1 MVAPP
6 SPTDPVPPARPPG
19 DGATAP
25 GLGATGPTGAA
36 GAVGGVGVAGRR
48 TWFLVDLDA
57 FYVSV
62 EQRRD
67 PSLRGRCV
75 VVGAPP
81 GSRGVV
87 CSASYEARRFG
98 VRSAMPSSR
107 AAALCPGLV
116 FVSPDFA
123 AYERA
128 SAEVF
133 EVFRAY
139 APRVTPV
146 SLDEAFLEVTGCE
159 RVHARKGV
167 VRPWLDVAGDLRADV
182 LARTELSVSV
192 GIGGTRTVAKVAAN
206 LAKPA
211 GVLEVPAGAE
221 AAFLAGLAV
230 EELPGVGETTRA
242 ALARLGLVR
251 VGDLARAPADV
262 LERALGRH
270 GVRPRAPR
278 PRRGGRRRR
287 RRAHDA
293 PRSRARPPSS
303 ATSPTPNGWRPS
315 SRPRAARVR
324 GAADVGPAREVR
336 GGEACAT
343 PPSAPPRPV
352 VACRSPPTATATSS
366 RRPTRCCGSATTVA
380 RPCGSWAW
388 RCTALC
394 PRATARRGSS
404 TTSRPGARGPPRAG
418 STPRSTRCARATG
431 SARWCVGARSTAAP
445 SPARSRAASLT
456 PRAAGPRGTARPAC
470 RGTTRQR

>member
-270 GVRPRAPR
+270 GVRLARHA
-278 PRRGGRRRR
+278 RGEEGDDDDAEPTTRSLSRETSFERDVADTERLAAVLSDLAQHACAALRTSGLLAKSVGVKLRDAAFRTTEARRRL
-287 RRAHDA
+287 
-293 PRSRARPPSS
+293 PE
-303 ATSPTPNGWRPS
+303 PTDRD
-315 SRPRAARVR
+315 RDVLE
-324 GAADVGPAREVR
+324 AADALLRQRHDGRTPLRLVGVALHGLVPAGDR
-336 GGEACAT
+336 T
-343 PPSAPPRPV
+343 P
-352 VACRSPPTATATSS
+352 
-366 RRPTRCCGSATTVA
+366 G
-380 RPCGSWAW
+380 
-388 RCTALC
+388 LFDHLE
-394 PRATARRGSS
+394 
-404 TTSRPGARGPPRAG
+404 
-418 STPRSTRCARATG
+418 TG
-431 SARWCVGARSTAAP
+431 SAGP
-445 SPARSRAASLT
+445 
-456 PRAAGPRGTARPAC
+456 AAGRLDATLDALRARHGFGAVVRGRAIDGGTELPPGRARH
-470 RGTTRQR
+470 R

>member
-1 MVAPP
+1 MVVPPPPPEPAVP
-6 SPTDPVPPARPPG
+6 SPD
-19 DGATAP
+19 DEGAGRA
-25 GLGATGPTGAA
+25 GAA
-36 GAVGGVGVAGRR
+36 GAGVPFAAGARR

-67 PSLRGRCV
+67 PSLKGRCV

-107 AAALCPGLV
+107 AAAMCPGLV
-116 FVSPDFA
+116 FVPPDFP

-146 SLDEAFLEVTGCE
+146 SLDEAFLELTGCE

-182 LARTELSVSV
+182 LARTSLSVSV

-270 GVRPRAPR
+270 GVRLARHARGEEGGDEDAEPTTRSLSRETSFERDVADPERLAAVLSDLAQHACAALRASGLLAKSVGVKLR
-278 PRRGGRRRR
+278 DAAFRTTEARRRLPEPTD
-287 RRAHDA
+287 HDRDVLEA
-293 PRSRARPPSS
+293 ADALLRQRHDGRTPLRLIGVALHGLVPAGDRTPGLFDHLETGNAGPAAGRLDAALDALRARHGFD
-303 ATSPTPNGWRPS
+303 AV
-315 SRPRAARVR
+315 VR
-324 GAADVGPAREVR
+324 GRAIEGGTERPPGRARHR
-336 GGEACAT
+336 
-343 PPSAPPRPV
+343 
-352 VACRSPPTATATSS
+352 
-366 RRPTRCCGSATTVA
+366 
-380 RPCGSWAW
+380 
-388 RCTALC
+388 
-394 PRATARRGSS
+394 
-404 TTSRPGARGPPRAG
+404 
-418 STPRSTRCARATG
+418 
-431 SARWCVGARSTAAP
+431 
-445 SPARSRAASLT
+445 
-456 PRAAGPRGTARPAC
+456 
-470 RGTTRQR
+470 

>member
-1 MVAPP
+1 MVVPP
-6 SPTDPVPPARPPG
+6 SPPVPPPSGSPPA
-19 DGATAP
+19 DGPCP
-25 GLGATGPTGAA
+25 GGAA
-36 GAVGGVGVAGRR
+36 PGRR

-98 VRSAMPSSR
+98 VRSAMPSGR
-107 AAALCPGLV
+107 AAAMCPGLV
-116 FVSPDFA
+116 FVPPDFP

-146 SLDEAFLEVTGCE
+146 SLDEAFLDLTGCE

-182 LARTELSVSV
+182 LARTGLSVSV

-251 VGDLARAPADV
+251 VGDLARAPVDV

-270 GVRPRAPR
+270 GVRLARHARGEEGDDDDAAPATR
-278 PRRGGRRRR
+278 SLSRETSFERDVADTDRLAAVLSDLAQHACAALRSAGLLAKSVGVKLRDAAFRTTEARRRL
-287 RRAHDA
+287 
-293 PRSRARPPSS
+293 PE
-303 ATSPTPNGWRPS
+303 PTDRD
-315 SRPRAARVR
+315 RDVLA
-324 GAADVGPAREVR
+324 AADAVLRQRHDGRTPLRLVGIALHGLTPAGDR
-336 GGEACAT
+336 T
-343 PPSAPPRPV
+343 P
-352 VACRSPPTATATSS
+352 
-366 RRPTRCCGSATTVA
+366 G
-380 RPCGSWAW
+380 
-388 RCTALC
+388 LFDHLE
-394 PRATARRGSS
+394 
-404 TTSRPGARGPPRAG
+404 
-418 STPRSTRCARATG
+418 TG
-431 SARWCVGARSTAAP
+431 SAGPASGRLDAALDALRARHGFGAVVRGRAIDGGTELP
-445 SPARSRAASLT
+445 PGRARHR
-456 PRAAGPRGTARPAC
+456 
-470 RGTTRQR
+470 